1 MILKNSDILPLLITL
16 SIFTPQTWSLQ
27 LKMKILKVL
36 LSLHL
41 WTCWV
46 CRNFLS
52 LACLIKF
59 IMITLPSFLNN
70 TLLQWQVRHSNIISS
85 ALLLEFSHFT
95 FSAMWIWFFLNHAPF
110 KSESEFLNTN
120 IVTHHVKFF
129 YKEFLS
135 SFLIYIILI
144 HKNC

>member
-1 MILKNSDILPLLITL
+1 MILKSSDILHLLITL
-16 SIFTPQTWSLQ
+16 SVFTPQIWSLQ

-59 IMITLPSFLNN
+59 ITITLPSFLNS
-70 TLLQWQVRHSNIISS
+70 TLLQWQVRHSSIISS
-85 ALLLEFSHFT
+85 ALLLEFSHLT
-95 FSAMWIWFFLNHAPF
+95 FSTTWIWCFPNHGPF
-110 KSESEFLNTN
+110 KSESEFLN
-120 IVTHHVKFF
+120 IVTHHVNFF
-129 YKEFLS
+129 IV
-135 SFLIYIILI
+135 SFIIPNLYYTST
-144 HKNC
+144 